1 VFLIPSPLP
10 ISEMMMNGI
19 SKPIYKILVSRNLE
33 PWFQLSLEEQ
43 KKIIAKLDEEFEK
56 VGGQRPVLCDTSW
69 SSDKWYV
76 GAVEIFPSIEA
87 VQEYMMALKRMNWSR
102 YCESKNILGT
112 ELESE
117 W

>member
-1 VFLIPSPLP
+1 
-10 ISEMMMNGI
+10 
-19 SKPIYKILVSRNLE
+19 
-33 PWFQLSLEEQ
+33 
-43 KKIIAKLDEEFEK
+43 
-56 VGGQRPVLCDTSW
+56 LCDTSW

-112 ELESE
+112 ELEQE